1 MCQSC
6 PTLCDPVNCGLPGSS
21 IHGTLQARILECIA
35 ISFSRGSSPSRDQNQ
50 VSRIAGRCFNLWAT
64 REAHIIHVKN
74 IIWYLSFS
82 VWFTSL
88 SIIISRSKQKGWK
101 SSLCF
106 QLFRWMYG
114 KCHCGDSSAKLRR
127 NVSDKPA
134 TLKEHEFIVH
144 FWNFKVKVG
153 ESKKVIVIGKKLN
166 LCLSYWLFWTK
177 MFKLFF

>member
-1 MCQSC
+1 MCMYNPKLLIYPPS
-6 PTLCDPVNCGLPGSS
+6 PIPFGNHKFVFYVCGVISVLYISS
-21 IHGTLQARILECIA
+21 FVSFFIWIPH
-35 ISFSRGSSPSRDQNQ
+35 ISD
-50 VSRIAGRCFNLWAT
+50 
-64 REAHIIHVKN
+64 